1 MSIVNAVL
9 GPLDTKDLGF
19 TLMHEHVM
27 SQGFVAQNYPELFGE
42 GFMDRIITGVT
53 EAEKGGVDTIVD
65 ATTFDLG
72 RDVSVL
78 AEVSRRTKVNI
89 IACTGWWMN
98 LPEHIAGTSPDLFA
112 DLFVRE
118 IEVGIVGTDIKA
130 GILKSAADFNGVTA
144 TGEIMLRA
152 VARAHC
158 RTLVPIILHSYAHEQ
173 VARQQLA
180 ILKEEGVDL
189 HRVAVDHVNDT
200 KDMEYLVWLLDQ
212 GCYLGMDRYPGLNLS
227 SRSRTETLKLLI
239 DTGWVDRLLLSHDCS
254 LASPEAFYP
263 PDVKE
268 SMEKGNP
275 YGYLYIKKVVLP
287 QLKEMGVPEA
297 VLNTLCV
304 NGPRNFF
311 EGHEG
316 KSLNKKTKGLQDVHN
331 REQ

>member
-1 MSIVNAVL
+1 MSIVNSVL
-9 GPLDTKDLGF
+9 GPLDTKNLGF

-42 GFMDRIITGVT
+42 RFLDRIIDGV
-53 EAEKGGVDTIVD
+53 AAAKQGGVDTIID

-72 RDVSVL
+72 RDVSLL
-78 AEVSRRTKVNI
+78 AEIARRTNVNI

-98 LPEHIAGTSPDLFA
+98 LPQYLAGASPNLYA

-118 IEVGIVGTDIKA
+118 IREGIAGTGIKA
-130 GILKSAADFNGVTA
+130 GILKSAADFGGVTA

-152 VARAHC
+152 VARAHLQ
-158 RTLVPIILHSYAHEQ
+158 TQVPIMLHSYAPEQ
-173 VARQQLA
+173 VAKRQLA

-189 HRVAVDHVNDT
+189 KRVAVDHVNDT
-200 KDMEYLVWLLDQ
+200 KDMEYITWLLEQ

-227 SRSRTETLKLLI
+227 AHARTETLKWLI
-239 DTGWVDRLLLSHDCS
+239 DAGWVDRLLPSHDFG
-254 LASPEAFYP
+254 LATPLTFYS

-268 SMEKGNP
+268 SNEKGNP
-275 YGYLYIKKVVLP
+275 YGYLYIKKVVFP
-287 QLKEMGVPEA
+287 QLKEMGVPKA

-311 EGHEG
+311 EG
-316 KSLNKKTKGLQDVHN
+316 V
-331 REQ
+331 